1 MPEPIIRFQNLT
13 KTYNNSPIL
22 DKINLDINSG
32 EIFGVIGA
40 SGSGKTTLLTTLIG
54 FIPIDSGDI
63 FFNQKILVNKSLKE
77 SFKSI
82 FSRQKT
88 IKKLFG
94 FASQSPSFYSKLTV
108 YENLDYFGDLHDLTS
123 EERKI
128 NIDTL
133 LNLMELKSKQ
143 DNLASDLSGGMQ
155 RRLDIACALMHD
167 PKVLI
172 LDEPTAD
179 LDPFLRK
186 HILKLIKKINK
197 KGTTIILSSH
207 NLEELETLCTRIGI
221 IYKHNFL
228 AVGTPDQVKDRFSKD
243 EKIHIETYPGN
254 YDELIKKLKDKS
266 IEEIENRGTELVIS
280 TTTPELVLHKV
291 LHAIEGSKESLI
303 DVKISK
309 PSLDEVFMSLAKT
322 SREEMHAEVEK
333 VTEKPHH
340 ETHHDEKKHEK
351 DEKKSTVEE
360 KVTEEQKK
368 EDISGNKASEHAQES
383 KKIIDK
389 KESAAETK

>member
-1 MPEPIIRFQNLT
+1 MPDAIIRFQNLV
-13 KTYNNSPIL
+13 KTYNNVAIL
-22 DKINLDINSG
+22 DKISLDINSG

-40 SGSGKTTLLTTLIG
+40 SGSGKTTLLTSLIG

-63 FFNQKILVNKSLKE
+63 LFNQKLLVDKSLKE

-88 IKKLFG
+88 IKQLFG

-108 YENLDYFGDLHDLTS
+108 YENLDYFGTLHGLS
-123 EERKI
+123 GRERKI

-155 RRLDIACALMHD
+155 RRLDIAIALIHD

-186 HILKLIKKINK
+186 HILKIVKKINK

-207 NLEELETLCTRIGI
+207 NLTELESMCTRIGI
-221 IYKHNFL
+221 IHKHKFL
-228 AVGTPDQVKDRFSKD
+228 AIGTPDQIKNKHSTE
-243 EKIHIETYPGN
+243 EKIHLETYPGN
-254 YDELIKKLKDKS
+254 YDELAKKIKDKTIES
-266 IEEIENRGTELVIS
+266 IENCGTELIIS
-280 TTTPELVLHKV
+280 TPTPEVVLHRI
-291 LHAIEGSKESLI
+291 LHIIESSKESLI
-303 DVKISK
+303 DVRISK
-309 PSLDEVFMSLAKT
+309 PSLDEVFMSLSKT
-322 SREEMHAEVEK
+322 SREEK
-333 VTEKPHH
+333 L
-340 ETHHDEKKHEK
+340 
-351 DEKKSTVEE
+351 
-360 KVTEEQKK
+360 K
-368 EDISGNKASEHAQES
+368 E
-383 KKIIDK
+383 
-389 KESAAETK
+389 AAETKKEDKTKMPEEKDAAAVDAK